1 MSLSFDNATAEQPL
15 LDFGVGD
22 TSAAAAPSYTLL
34 WPAMTAATAPPPPS
48 PPAVHIAGLRT
59 AYARGRSS
67 GVIETL
73 TPTKRLFFP
82 LHGTGDVFAVPAKT
96 HAIML
101 RDGIMQNARAYT
113 APQNRLWWNALKSA
127 DLRTSNAHFL
137 APMHRAPDTLSPMV
151 HSIYDTPALDPCTPL
166 ARNGDTHFFNAT
178 LIHMVRE
185 KAIAL
190 GADDAIYA
198 ELALHVSRT
207 TFYGSL
213 TSVQFSALAF
223 TLWVALAASG
233 RLLDLPPVA
242 HVGIERMLLLHMAAA
257 TTLKAA
263 PALASVPSALYTV
276 LHRLPLPTML
286 RDERVADYTTT
297 LLVADVLLLSAEQ
310 RKYTVKLVW
319 LEPSSVAAT
328 PAAEKEAVIRQD
340 ALLPGTLVPLAGK
353 AVEGTDPAIV
363 DYVRRHMGVAETDD
377 DFGIGVVGDRFVLY
391 VRPTPGAAPRL
402 KTL

>member
-15 LDFGVGD
+15 LDFGGGD
-22 TSAAAAPSYTLL
+22 ASAAAAPAYTLL
-34 WPAMTAATAPPPPS
+34 WPAMAATTAPSPPPP
-48 PPAVHIAGLRT
+48 AAHIAGLRT

-82 LHGTGDVFAVPAKT
+82 LNGTGDVFAVPSKT

-113 APQNRLWWNALKSA
+113 APQNRLWWNALKAA

-137 APMHRAPDTLSPMV
+137 APMHHAPDALSPMV

-207 TFYGSL
+207 TFYGALSN
-213 TSVQFSALAF
+213 VQFSALAF

-233 RLLDLPPVA
+233 KMFGLPPVA
-242 HVGIERMLLLHMAAA
+242 HVGIERMLLLHLAAA

-263 PALASVPSALYTV
+263 PALASVPPSLYAV

-286 RDERVADYTTT
+286 RDERVADYITT

-319 LEPSSVAAT
+319 LEPSSVATT
-328 PAAEKEAVIRQD
+328 PAAEKETVVRQD
-340 ALLPGTLVPLAGK
+340 ALQPGMLVPLAGK
-353 AVEGTDPAIV
+353 TDEATDAAIV

-377 DFGIGVVGDRFVLY
+377 DFGIGVVGDHFVLY